1 MKASFQ
7 SAVPPSSSLDHDT
20 KKKSTIAIS
29 HIKSHMN
36 FCKISVAKM
45 TYDEII

>member
-20 KKKSTIAIS
+20 KKKSTIA
-29 HIKSHMN
+29 KSHMN
-36 FCKISVAKM
+36 FCKINVAKM